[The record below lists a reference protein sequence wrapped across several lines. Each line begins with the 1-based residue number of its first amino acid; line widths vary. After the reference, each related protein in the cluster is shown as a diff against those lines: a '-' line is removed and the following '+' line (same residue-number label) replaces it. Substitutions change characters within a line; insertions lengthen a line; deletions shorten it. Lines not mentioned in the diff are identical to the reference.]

1 LSFIEVAHVS
11 YTFPDGTEAL
21 KDISFSL
28 EKGTLTVVS
37 GRNGSG
43 KSVLMRMLN
52 GLYRPG
58 KGSIHISGISIA
70 KHPAKGRKF
79 IGLVF
84 QDADS
89 QIVGQTVERDIAF
102 GLENLRQNKE
112 DIQRKI
118 NELLPLL
125 GLQNH
130 RGQRPHTLS
139 GGEKRLLTIAGILAM
154 EPAAIALDEPFT
166 NLDYPGVLQVL
177 RTILDLKASGHT
189 IIIVTHDLEKLLAHA
204 DKLILLDA
212 GAAVAQ
218 GQPET
223 ILTPELAARCGIR
236 ISPVY
241 FGEPHTEKKDAGA
254 GAGEVAGSSSSSN
267 DSGSSGKTAGTG
279 ESSIRIQEMSWLKG

>member
-1 LSFIEVAHVS
+1 MRENGGETVLSFIEVEHVS
-11 YTFPDGTEAL
+11 YTFPDGTEAV
-21 KDISFSL
+21 KDVSFSL
-28 EKGTLTVVS
+28 DEGTLTIVS

-52 GLYRPG
+52 GLYRPK

-70 KHPAKGRKF
+70 QHPAKGRKF

-102 GLENLRQNKE
+102 GLENLRQNRE
-112 DIQRKI
+112 DAQRKI
-118 NELLPLL
+118 DELLPLL
-125 GLQNH
+125 GLQEH
-130 RGQRPHTLS
+130 RRQRPHTLS

-212 GAAVAQ
+212 GTAVAQ
-218 GQPET
+218 GPPET
-223 ILTPELAARCGIR
+223 ILTPELAGRCGIR

-241 FGEPHTEKKDAGA
+241 LGNPHTGKK
-254 GAGEVAGSSSSSN
+254 GETGRTGSS
-267 DSGSSGKTAGTG
+267 G
-279 ESSIRIQEMSWLKG
+279 ESSIRIQEMSWLKA